1 MDECCARAGCRLG
14 GQRGKDRR
22 RGEYQLW
29 AEEEEEN
36 GVRPEHCSIAQ
47 LTHTYTHWYD
57 KPTHFPM
64 I

>member
-29 AEEEEEN
+29 VEEEEEN

-47 LTHTYTHWYD
+47 HTHIHTRYD
-57 KPTHFPM
+57 NPTLFQ
-64 I
+64 